1 MKKLH
6 RLIPVIDFTETLLK
20 YEPDFKYIGRILIY
34 YIKFSVFE
42 PFRLVERLWLGRKL
56 REFQFSRDPVFILGY
71 YRSGTTH
78 LQEVLLQ
85 DPQFGYMNFFQCYF
99 TNAFN
104 LTERLFKKIFQAIL
118 RIRFIDFYHPAHN
131 IPFDFEMPGE
141 EDVALVAS
149 AFRLAP
155 NWGQLYPKYF
165 RYFFNKTVFFE
176 DCIPEERELFKYE
189 FLDLLK
195 RVALACGNKPL
206 LLKSPPQTARI
217 PFLLECF
224 PNAKFIYI
232 RRNPHLVFKSNVKLW
247 RTFKDQCLQSYTE
260 KQAREEIFWSFD
272 KCLDAYE
279 RDKALLGPNRLYE
292 LSYEDFMKDPMGKVR
307 AIYQA
312 LELPGY
318 TESESRFRSYLDRKH
333 GQNVD
338 RYVYAEE
345 DLAEVERRWSK
356 WLAQGGYT
364 RPAVSSV
371 GS

>member
-1 MKKLH
+1 
-6 RLIPVIDFTETLLK
+6 
-20 YEPDFKYIGRILIY
+20 
-34 YIKFSVFE
+34 
-42 PFRLVERLWLGRKL
+42 
-56 REFQFSRDPVFILGY
+56 
-71 YRSGTTH
+71 
-78 LQEVLLQ
+78 
-85 DPQFGYMNFFQCYF
+85 
-99 TNAFN
+99 
-104 LTERLFKKIFQAIL
+104 
-118 RIRFIDFYHPAHN
+118 
-131 IPFDFEMPGE
+131 MPGE

-149 AFRLAP
+149 SFRLAP

-176 DCIPEERELFKYE
+176 DCTPAEKELFKYE

-195 RVALACGNKPL
+195 RVALAGGNKPL

-272 KCLDAYE
+272 KCLEAYE

-292 LSYEDFMKDPMGKVR
+292 LSYEEFMEDPMGKVR
-307 AIYQA
+307 AIYRA

-318 TESESRFRSYLDRKH
+318 FNSEPRFRSYLERKH
-333 GQNVD
+333 GQNID
-338 RYVYAEE
+338 QYRYAEE
-345 DLAEVERRWSK
+345 DLAEVEKRWGK
-356 WLAQGGYT
+356 WLEQGGYT
-364 RPAVSSV
+364 RPLAEPSIS
-371 GS
+371 